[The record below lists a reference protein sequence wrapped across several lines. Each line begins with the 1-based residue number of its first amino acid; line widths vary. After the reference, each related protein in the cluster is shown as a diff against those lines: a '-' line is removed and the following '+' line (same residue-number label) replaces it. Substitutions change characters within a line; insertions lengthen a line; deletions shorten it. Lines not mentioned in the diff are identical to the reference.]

1 MKDDIYG
8 EPDIIEENN
17 VVVYVY
23 SPILTDEER
32 ERRYERIKQASVRLV
47 LSKEQRK
54 ERQNEQQDTRQQF
67 RAGAL

>member
-1 MKDDIYG
+1 MKHDTYG

-54 ERQNEQQDTRQQF
+54 DSNNDKQDTRQSV
-67 RAGAL
+67 RTGAL

>member
-1 MKDDIYG
+1 MKNDTYG
-8 EPDIIEENN
+8 EPDIIVENN
-17 VVVYVY
+17 VVVRVY

-54 ERQNEQQDTRQQF
+54 DSNNDKQDTRQSVRS
-67 RAGAL
+67 RAL

>member
-1 MKDDIYG
+1 MKHDTYG
-8 EPDIIEENN
+8 EPDIIVENN
-17 VVVYVY
+17 VVVSVY

-54 ERQNEQQDTRQQF
+54 DRNNEQQDTRKQL
-67 RAGAL
+67 RARAL